1 MINLGIFKSK
11 AGKSYD
17 CHFIPDEKIVQA
29 VGPLPKRVGSRGV
42 VFETR
47 AESEQEGRDKISAA
61 IESGELK

>member
-17 CHFIPDEKIVQA
+17 CHFVPDEKIAQA
-29 VGPLPKRVGSRGV
+29 VGPLPERVGTRGV

-47 AESEQEGRDKISAA
+47 SESEEEARQKISAA
-61 IESGELK
+61 IESGALK